1 MNKTKHYSSAE
12 ELFILDETFKHKTNV
27 EAIKK
32 LSKVFNVSE
41 SAMSQKIYNLRKKYP
56 DHICFNKEQRSKYQ
70 EQQNSKKK
78 SFFSKIKALFRK

>member
-1 MNKTKHYSSAE
+1 MKKLKHYSSTE
-12 ELFILDETFKHKTNV
+12 ELFILDETFKYKTNV

-70 EQQNSKKK
+70 ELQNSKKK
-78 SFFSKIKALFRK
+78 SFFSKIKSLFKK

>member
-1 MNKTKHYSSAE
+1 MKKLKHYSSAE

-27 EAIKK
+27 EAVKK

-41 SAMSQKIYNLRKKYP
+41 SAMTQKIYSLRKKYP

-70 EQQNSKKK
+70 EHQNSKKK
-78 SFFSKIKALFRK
+78 SFFSKIKSLFKK